1 MNLLPALG
9 LGAVTGM
16 RSMMGL
22 AFFSDRAEED
32 KTNHDNPAMQFLS
45 SPRTAALLKIF
56 AMGEVLMDKLP
67 FTPDRTD
74 AAPLIGRVV
83 LGGLVGAAVS
93 KDNWIQGGA
102 VGAIG
107 ALAATYAA
115 HYISKSLHDYMIYGP
130 VYVGDLQRESL
141 AATAAVH
148 HQVVEQPFAFQ
159 RLGPYL
165 AQTVRKPCITQR
177 ELARLHR
184 LRHIGHPQGRF
195 VVQRLRR
202 RLRALVFPVLHF
214 PRCRVGGRP
223 RFLERLARVVER
235 DLLELQRAW
244 IAVTWH
250 DALSSRRQPTLR
262 CYAAAIATARRS
274 ISASEYTGVVTAFT
288 ATDAPVSRSYAAR
301 VRLKKREAATVALHR
316 RAVS

>member
-115 HYISKSLHDYMIYGP
+115 HYIRKSLHDEQHIPDVLLG
-130 VYVGDLQRESL
+130 VAEDALVVG
-141 AATAAVH
+141 AANSI
-148 HQVVEQPFAFQ
+148 VEH
-159 RLGPYL
+159 Y
-165 AQTVRKPCITQR
+165 
-177 ELARLHR
+177 ELA
-184 LRHIGHPQGRF
+184 
-195 VVQRLRR
+195 
-202 RLRALVFPVLHF
+202 
-214 PRCRVGGRP
+214 
-223 RFLERLARVVER
+223 
-235 DLLELQRAW
+235 
-244 IAVTWH
+244 
-250 DALSSRRQPTLR
+250 
-262 CYAAAIATARRS
+262 
-274 ISASEYTGVVTAFT
+274 
-288 ATDAPVSRSYAAR
+288 
-301 VRLKKREAATVALHR
+301 
-316 RAVS
+316 